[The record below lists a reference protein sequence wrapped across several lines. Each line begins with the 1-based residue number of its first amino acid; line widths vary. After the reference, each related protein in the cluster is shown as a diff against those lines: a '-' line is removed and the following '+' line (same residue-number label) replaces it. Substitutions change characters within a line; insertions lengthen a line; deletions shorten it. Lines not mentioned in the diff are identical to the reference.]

1 MTASFL
7 ATDLQKVDPDR
18 YLLSL
23 FAPAPAR
30 PQLMAL
36 FLFHHEL
43 VRTRSVVSDT
53 RLGLIRLQWWRDEI
67 AKIYAGGACG
77 QIPILSTLA
86 PAMLNGTLPRE
97 EFESLLYARE
107 FDLEDVS
114 PETLDGL
121 RHYVD
126 FTTTP
131 LNRLALKI
139 VGESASEDEIRAI
152 STNFGL
158 FEAIRSVPKML
169 SDRRCLLPYDLLATK
184 NVTPQKIIDFNHKA
198 EIVDVIKV
206 LVSAI
211 ESYRKPESR
220 LLKIQQTMSRIYLD
234 KITKIGYDIFA
245 PEMQVPPPF
254 LALRLWLSSLS
265 R

>member
-1 MTASFL
+1 MSASFL

-23 FAPAPAR
+23 FAPARHR
-30 PQLMAL
+30 PMLWAL

-67 AKIYAGGACG
+67 AKIYAGQGGG
-77 QIPILSTLA
+77 QIPVLSTLA
-86 PAMLNGTLPRE
+86 PAMVSGDLRQE
-97 EFESLLYARE
+97 DFESLLYARE

-114 PETLDGL
+114 PESFDGL
-121 RHYVD
+121 KNYAD

-139 VGESASEDEIRAI
+139 IGECASEDEIRVI

-169 SDRRCLLPYDLLATK
+169 SDRRCLLPTDLLAAK
-184 NVTPQKIIDFNHKA
+184 KLSPQKIIDFNHKA
-198 EIVDVIKV
+198 EIIDVIKV

-211 ESYRKPESR
+211 GPYRKPESCF
-220 LLKIQQTMSRIYLD
+220 LKIQQAMSCIYLE
-234 KITKIGYDIFA
+234 KIKKNRYDVFA
-245 PEMQVPPPF
+245 PEMQVPPSF
-254 LALRLWLSSLS
+254 LALRLWFASLS
-265 R
+265 